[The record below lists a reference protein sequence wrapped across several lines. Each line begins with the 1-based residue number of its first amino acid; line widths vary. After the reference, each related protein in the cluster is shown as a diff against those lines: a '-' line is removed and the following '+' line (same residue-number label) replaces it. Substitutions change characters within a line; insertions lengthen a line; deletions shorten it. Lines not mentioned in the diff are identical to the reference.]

1 MKKRLIALTLMLS
14 IALSLFSA
22 CSSGE
27 EVKNDDNSESQT
39 EVRDTLVYG
48 LNQEPAKLDPQ
59 YDSLLVTSLVNKQI
73 YDTLLR
79 KNDTTGKLE
88 PWLAT
93 EWEWVDDT
101 TLHMTLRDDVYF
113 HNGEKLTAEDV
124 AYTIKRCSEGSATAS
139 LFRSFDAEN
148 TTVLD
153 ETHVE
158 IKMLEPFGATLNIL
172 ANVKASIV
180 CKSYCE
186 SADETAIGRAPIGS
200 GPFSFVGWVDGDC
213 INLTRNDNYWGNKPV
228 YKNLTLRVLTD
239 ATARAIDLETGG
251 VDIIDTMNTADI
263 ERFGDDEKIQLFLL
277 ESTKLNYLVF
287 NEDVEPFSNEKVRL
301 AMAHAIDM
309 ENVAKVAFGSAGTL
323 AKSSMATSILGYKEE
338 GVYSYDVELAKQL
351 MNEAG
356 YADGFTYTM
365 VVPTMSSNVRTAEAV
380 QSYLKEIN
388 ITVNIET
395 YDAATW
401 LSMCRDGSADS
412 SLYSLTVDTCDPNHN
427 YMNLYADSGWNTVR
441 TNDETVNKLLGEGRC
456 ELDEAKRLEI
466 YAQVQDYI
474 FEHAIEIPVV
484 QPVINYAVQS
494 YVKGFVPNVAV
505 QPDLTLVYFE

>member
-1 MKKRLIALTLMLS
+1 MKKNCFLALFLMLCM
-14 IALSLFSA
+14 ALSFLTA
-22 CSSGE
+22 CGGGGE
-27 EVKNDDNSESQT
+27 GGGDAET
-39 EVRDTLVYG
+39 RDILVYG

-79 KNDTTGKLE
+79 KDDTTGELV

-101 TLHMTLRDDVYF
+101 TLSLTLRDDVYF
-113 HNGEKLTAEDV
+113 HNGERFTAEDV
-124 AYTIKRCSEGSATAS
+124 VYTINRCVNGSATAS

-148 TTVLD
+148 TKALD
-153 ETHVE
+153 EKHVE
-158 IKMLEPFGATLNIL
+158 IKMLEPFGATLNVL

-186 SADETAIGRAPIGS
+186 SVDESAIGREPVGT
-200 GPFSFVGWVDGDC
+200 GPFCFVDWVDGDS
-213 INLTRNDNYWGNKPV
+213 ITLTRNDSYWNHKPA
-228 YKNLTLRVLTD
+228 YKDLKLRVLSD
-239 ATARAIDLETGG
+239 ATARAIELETGG

-263 ERFGDDEKIQLFLL
+263 ERFGTDENIQLHLM

-287 NEDVEPFSNEKVRL
+287 NEDIEAFRNEKVRL
-301 AMAHAIDM
+301 AIAHAIDM
-309 ENVAKVAFGSAGTL
+309 PNVAEVAFGAAGTL
-323 AKSSMATSILGYKEE
+323 AKSSMATSIFGYKEE
-338 GVYSYDVELAKQL
+338 GVYTYDVELAKQL
-351 MNEAG
+351 MSEAG
-356 YADGFTYTM
+356 YADGFSYTM
-365 VVPTMSSNVRTAEAV
+365 VVANMSSNVRTAEAV

-401 LSMCRDGSADS
+401 MSMCRDGSADS

-427 YMNLYADSGWNTVR
+427 YMNLYEDSGSITIR
-441 TNDETVNKLLGEGRC
+441 TKDETVNELLNKGRG
-456 ELDEAKRLEI
+456 ELDETKRKEI
-466 YAQVQDYI
+466 YAQIQDYI

-484 QPVINYAVQS
+484 QPVINYATQP

>member
-124 AYTIKRCSEGSATAS
+124 AYTIKRCAEGSATAS

-172 ANVKASIV
+172 ANVKAGLIILLIKNIMELVYRPFQTQFNDCDLVQCCLIV
-180 CKSYCE
+180 LSNSPLFLHGGKRNLYFFELVYADVRNRCADSNAFQNGMTLFTIEE
-186 SADETAIGRAPIGS
+186 SLDEVRIRLGFIQLNDIQITIRQDALTFLHRS
-200 GPFSFVGWVDGDC
+200 HRNFVRIAV
-213 INLTRNDNYWGNKPV
+213 
-228 YKNLTLRVLTD
+228 
-239 ATARAIDLETGG
+239 
-251 VDIIDTMNTADI
+251 
-263 ERFGDDEKIQLFLL
+263 FGDNQRIILQAISLVLGINVGQVREFIVDHTILNVGKHQILHIGHAVRYHFIQLACGTRCSSRNALNDAFKGNAVA
-277 ESTKLNYLVF
+277 ERKIFACISTK
-287 NEDVEPFSNEKVRL
+287 
-301 AMAHAIDM
+301 A
-309 ENVAKVAFGSAGTL
+309 
-323 AKSSMATSILGYKEE
+323 
-338 GVYSYDVELAKQL
+338 
-351 MNEAG
+351 
-356 YADGFTYTM
+356 
-365 VVPTMSSNVRTAEAV
+365 
-380 QSYLKEIN
+380 
-388 ITVNIET
+388 
-395 YDAATW
+395 
-401 LSMCRDGSADS
+401 
-412 SLYSLTVDTCDPNHN
+412 
-427 YMNLYADSGWNTVR
+427 
-441 TNDETVNKLLGEGRC
+441 
-456 ELDEAKRLEI
+456 
-466 YAQVQDYI
+466 
-474 FEHAIEIPVV
+474 
-484 QPVINYAVQS
+484 
-494 YVKGFVPNVAV
+494 
-505 QPDLTLVYFE
+505 